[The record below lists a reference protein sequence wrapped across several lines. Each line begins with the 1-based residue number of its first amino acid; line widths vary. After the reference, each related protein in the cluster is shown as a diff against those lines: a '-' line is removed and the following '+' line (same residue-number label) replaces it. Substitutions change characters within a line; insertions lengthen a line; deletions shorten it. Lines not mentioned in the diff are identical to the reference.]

1 MLESW
6 LASPAVKLEKR
17 RGEMLGNVDVAG
29 IWQQL
34 QSCEAMFMVLTVFC
48 SIGNIYIMTV
58 WSFCR
63 G

>member
-1 MLESW
+1 
-6 LASPAVKLEKR
+6 
-17 RGEMLGNVDVAG
+17 MLGNVDVAG
-29 IWQQL
+29 IWQLL

-48 SIGNIYIMTV
+48 SIGNIYILTV